1 MKKVCSVL
9 STKLDRRNEMK
20 KALLILA
27 VMAACLSPVL
37 GARVTTQPRAA
48 AAPAAT
54 ATPSMGAMVL
64 PQTDSQKREFA
75 QWQQIYGYG
84 EESHIYYN
92 LAILV
97 KIANQHGQMINS
109 DRQYINM
116 IFNDA
121 DPNSLASVVVAQ
133 DSAVRELTKENAELK
148 KRVAE
153 LEANDPNEVLIDP
166 SLIRGVLDR
175 LNRLENRPGIVW
187 DPNVVLCVDPNE
199 VALDVYP
206 ETTVS
211 CLVHNCQIC
220 GGDKVNIFAKKFE

>member
-1 MKKVCSVL
+1 
-9 STKLDRRNEMK
+9 MK

-48 AAPAAT
+48 KPAAT

-133 DSAVRELTKENAELK
+133 DNAVRELTKENAEMK

-153 LEANDPNEVLIDP
+153 QQSRILALETKQTIDPNEMLIDAA
-166 SLIRGVLDR
+166 LVRGILYRLDA
-175 LNRLENRPGIVW
+175 LEKRSQIIIDPDIMMKWENTAKPAVVEACVAEGAAIT
-187 DPNVVLCVDPNE
+187 DPN
-199 VALDVYP
+199 
-206 ETTVS
+206 
-211 CLVHNCQIC
+211 
-220 GGDKVNIFAKKFE
+220 G